1 MLGHRDLTAED
12 YVGILKRRW
21 WLIAIPAL
29 VAPLIA
35 IAATFV
41 IPPRY
46 VSQTLVLVDQQK
58 VPDTYVKPVVMEDLD
73 QRLASMKEQIFSRSR
88 LQPIIERFELFSK
101 GKLTIEDRLD
111 LTRKAIA
118 ITPIRSE
125 LSRTGGLPGFFISF
139 KADRALVAQQVCG
152 EITSLFVSE
161 NLHDR
166 EQSAQGTTDF
176 LKGQLED
183 AKHSLDAQ
191 DAKLADFQRKFIGQL
206 PGQEQPNINMLAS
219 LDSQLE
225 AATQALTRMQQDKA
239 YEEAMLAQQTREWK
253 PQESAGT
260 TPPPDRQTSL
270 QAMTDRQAQIRKME
284 VEAAELESRYTPSH
298 PDVIKLRRNIEI
310 LRAQPLETPEKTTT
324 GTDLKHV
331 EPIEP
336 PQVQQMRAQLR
347 SLEQGITQKKADQ
360 DRIEQQIKTYQA
372 RVQSSP
378 MVQEQY
384 KELTRDYQTAL
395 QFYNDLLNKKNQSE
409 MATDLERRQQG
420 EQFRV
425 MDAPNLPEEPTF
437 PNRRIFAGGGL
448 AAGLCLGLLLAAFKE
463 YRDTSLRT
471 ERDIW
476 AFTKLPTLA
485 VISLEGTDRGTV
497 RGKRRPMFTRKN
509 RGETQKA
516 ESNA

>member
-1 MLGHRDLTAED
+1 MLGHRDLSAED
-12 YVGILKRRW
+12 YVGILKRQW

-29 VAPLIA
+29 VLPLIA
-35 IAATFV
+35 IAATFF
-41 IPPRY
+41 IQPKY

-58 VPDTYVKPVVMEDLD
+58 VPDSYVKPVVVEDLD

-101 GKLTIEDRLD
+101 GKMTIEDRLD
-111 LTRKAIA
+111 LTRKAIS

-139 KADRALVAQQVCG
+139 KSDRALIAQQVCG

-176 LKGQLED
+176 LKSQLED
-183 AKHSLDAQ
+183 AKHSLDEQ
-191 DAKLADFQRKFIGQL
+191 DAKLANFQRKFIGQL
-206 PGQEQPNINMLAS
+206 PGQEQPNVNMLAS

-253 PQESAGT
+253 QQESAGIA
-260 TPPPDRQTSL
+260 P
-270 QAMTDRQAQIRKME
+270 TDRQAPLQAAADRQAQLRKME
-284 VEAAELESRYTPSH
+284 LEAAELESRYTPSH

-310 LRAQPLETPEKTTT
+310 LRAQPIEAPEKTTA
-324 GTDLKHV
+324 GTDLTHI
-331 EPIEP
+331 EPIET

-360 DRIEQQIKTYQA
+360 DRIEQQIKLYQE

-409 MATDLERRQQG
+409 MATNLERRQQG

-437 PNRRIFAGGGL
+437 PNRRAFAGGGL
-448 AAGLCLGLLLAAFKE
+448 AAGLCLGLLLAAFRE
-463 YRDTSLRT
+463 YRDTSLRN
-471 ERDIW
+471 EKDIW
-476 AFTKLPTLA
+476 AFTNLPTLA
-485 VISLEGTDRGTV
+485 VISLESTGQGSV
-497 RGKRRPMFTRKN
+497 RGKRWSMSTRKN
-509 RGETQKA
+509 GSEMRKA
-516 ESNA
+516 DSNA

>member
-1 MLGHRDLTAED
+1 MLGHRDLTVED
-12 YVGILKRRW
+12 YVGILKRRR

-29 VAPLIA
+29 AMPLIA
-35 IAATFV
+35 IALTFV

-46 VSQTLVLVDQQK
+46 VSQTLVLVDQQR

-88 LQPIIERFELFSK
+88 LQPIIERFQLFSS
-101 GKLTIEDRLD
+101 GKQTIEDRLD
-111 LTRKAIA
+111 LTRKAIS
-118 ITPIRSE
+118 IKPIRSE

-139 KADRALVAQQVCG
+139 TTDRALVAQQVCG

-176 LKGQLED
+176 LRGQLED
-183 AKHSLDAQ
+183 AKRSLDGQ

-206 PGQEQPNINMLAS
+206 PGQEQSNLNMLMSLNSQFEAS
-219 LDSQLE
+219 
-225 AATQALTRMQQDKA
+225 TQALAHMQQDKA

-253 PQESAGT
+253 KQESVVVA
-260 TPPPDRQTSL
+260 PPDQQTQL
-270 QAMTDRQAQIRKME
+270 REKEAA
-284 VEAAELESRYTPSH
+284 AAELESRYTPNH
-298 PDVIKLRRNIEI
+298 PDVIRLRHDIEI
-310 LRAQPLETPEKTTT
+310 LRAKPLDAQTKPPDAPAKATTD
-324 GTDLKHV
+324 TDFERTEAL
-331 EPIEP
+331 
-336 PQVQQMRAQLR
+336 QVQQMRAQLR
-347 SLEQGITQKKADQ
+347 ALEQGIIAKQQDQ
-360 DRIEQQIKTYQA
+360 ARIGEQIRTYQS

-425 MDAPNLPEEPTF
+425 MDAPNLPEEPSF
-437 PNRRIFAGGGL
+437 PDRRMFAGAGL
-448 AAGLCLGLLLAAFKE
+448 VAGLCLGLLLAAFKE
-463 YRDTSLRT
+463 YRDTSLRS
-471 ERDIW
+471 EKDIW
-476 AFTKLPTLA
+476 AFTNLPTLA
-485 VISLEGTDRGTV
+485 VISLEEAGERE
-497 RGKRRPMFTRKN
+497 MRKV
-509 RGETQKA
+509 GSHT
-516 ESNA
+516 

>member
-12 YVGILKRRW
+12 YVGILKRRR
-21 WLIAIPAL
+21 WLIAIAAL
-29 VAPLIA
+29 VMPLIA
-35 IAATFV
+35 IAVTFV

-58 VPDTYVKPVVMEDLD
+58 VPDTYVKPVVVEDLD
-73 QRLASMKEQIFSRSR
+73 QRLASMKEQMFSRSR

-111 LTRKAIA
+111 LTRKAIS

-139 KADRALVAQQVCG
+139 NADRALVAQQVCG

-176 LKGQLED
+176 LSGQLND
-183 AKHSLDAQ
+183 AKRSLDEQ

-206 PGQEQPNINMLAS
+206 PGQEQENLNMLTTMNTQ
-219 LDSQLE
+219 LD
-225 AATQALTRMQQDKA
+225 AATQALARMQQDKT
-239 YEEAMLAQQTREWK
+239 YEDAILAQQTSEWK
-253 PQESAGT
+253 KQESTGVA
-260 TPPPDRQTSL
+260 PQDRAPQ
-270 QAMTDRQAQIRKME
+270 DRQAQIRQME
-284 VEAAELESRYTPSH
+284 ISAAELESRYTPNH
-298 PDVIKLRRNIEI
+298 PDVINLRREIEV
-310 LRAQPLETPEKTTT
+310 LRAKPLDVPAKATTVAASE
-324 GTDLKHV
+324 HS
-331 EPIEP
+331 ERSEP
-336 PQVQQMRAQLR
+336 PQVQQLRAQLR
-347 SLEQGITQKKADQ
+347 ALEQGIIEKKQDQ

-437 PNRRIFAGGGL
+437 PNRRVFAGGGL

-463 YRDTSLRT
+463 YRDTSLRS
-471 ERDIW
+471 EKDIL
-476 AFTKLPTLA
+476 AFTNLPTLA
-485 VISLEGTDRGTV
+485 VISQEDTARGGSV
-497 RGKRRPMFTRKN
+497 HGRWHVFPRKGGN
-509 RGETQKA
+509 EMGRAGSRT
-516 ESNA
+516 